1 MLELYLQRHVCIH
14 HPLLQVFAFIY
25 LSTEMPGTRAEGLLT
40 AVVCFAMA
48 ITLILCNAVGQMM
61 LAFSSCYNKIPIH
74 TSRLTGQ
81 DWIDEIVTGHDG
93 RFYNELGLNKH
104 VFGHLIMVLERDT
117 GLCATRHVLAQE
129 QLAIFLHYAW
139 HGLSNR
145 ALQEQFQQS
154 ADTIT
159 K

>member
-1 MLELYLQRHVCIH
+1 MQYILELYSQRHACIH

-61 LAFSSCYNKIPIH
+61 LAFSSCYNKIPIL
-74 TSRLTGQ
+74 TSWLTGQ
-81 DWIDEIVTGHDG
+81 DWIDEIMTGHDG

-104 VFGHLIMVLERDT
+104 VFGCLIMVLERDA
-117 GLCATRHVLAQE
+117 GLCTTWHVSAQE
-129 QLAIFLHYAW
+129 QLAIFLHYAQC
-139 HGLSNR
+139 GLSN
-145 ALQEQFQQS
+145 
-154 ADTIT
+154 
-159 K
+159 